1 MTLYKQAAVGFFV
14 LIGLI
19 CVAYLTIKLGRM
31 EIVGKDGY
39 PLIAKFSSI
48 SGLRVGAEIE
58 IAGVPIGKVSHIGVD
73 TKNSQA
79 IVTFFLN
86 NEVQL
91 PADTIASVK
100 TSGLIGDKYVNL
112 STGGSPDMLKPGDEI
127 FDTES
132 VIDIE
137 SLISKY
143 AFGEVK

>member
-1 MTLYKQAAVGFFV
+1 MTLYKQAAVGLFV

-19 CVAYLTIKLGRM
+19 CIAYLTIKLGRM
-31 EIVGKDGY
+31 EIVGKEGY
-39 PLIAKFSSI
+39 NLTAKFTSV

-58 IAGVPIGKVSHIGVD
+58 IAGVRVGKVAKISVD

-79 IVTFFLN
+79 IVTLFLN

-91 PADTIASVK
+91 PVDTIASVK
-100 TSGLIGDKYVNL
+100 TSGLIGDKYVNI
-112 STGGSPDMLKPGDEI
+112 SVGGASEILASGAEI

-132 VIDIE
+132 AIDIE

-143 AFGEVK
+143 AFGDVK